1 MATDTHIK
9 TVLSDASE
17 GDERAQKQLYQLV
30 YEELRLMAHR
40 SLGHRNGQ
48 QTLCTTALVNEA
60 YLKLAK
66 ADSAPYRSKAY
77 FFGAASQSMRQI
89 IIDLA
94 RKRNADKRAGERV
107 KLSLDV
113 EELAIDQC
121 AEEILELDEALKGLA
136 SIEPRLSQ
144 IIECRFFGGLTA
156 DQTAEIVGVGPRTVH
171 RDWRKARAWL
181 YLQLQ
186 HGQEAGPP
194 SANQEL

>member
-1 MATDTHIK
+1 MISDLRLK
-9 TVLSDASE
+9 SVLADASD
-17 GDERAQKQLYQLV
+17 GDETAQKQLYALV
-30 YEELRLMAHR
+30 YEELRIMAHR
-40 SLGHRNGQ
+40 SLGQRNGQ

-77 FFGAASQSMRQI
+77 FFGAASRSMRQI

-94 RKRNADKRAGERV
+94 RKRNANKRAGTRV
-107 KLSLDV
+107 QLSLDV
-113 EELAIDQC
+113 EELAIDEC
-121 AEEILELDEALKGLA
+121 AEEILELDEALQGLA
-136 SIEPRLSQ
+136 LIEPRLSQ

-156 DQTAEIVGVGPRTVH
+156 DQTSEIVGVTPRTVH

-186 HGQEAGPP
+186 QAQEAGPG